1 MHSRTVS
8 GNRLSEP
15 REVRKACRAPCTII
29 DDGQGKDGQGP
40 DLEAAWQVTVLAET
54 LHSHDV
60 VLLQPVQHWADQL
73 LGVAFLEIPR

>member
-1 MHSRTVS
+1 M
-8 GNRLSEP
+8 
-15 REVRKACRAPCTII
+15 VR
-29 DDGQGKDGQGP
+29 GP

-60 VLLQPVQHWADQL
+60 VLLQLVQHWADQL